1 MLLKHSLPISQRRLS
16 LLLPLRNILQIRVPR
31 LESTS
36 NIELLYRSIVSVTD
50 AFHASL
56 AVIVA
61 AAEWPDWTLPA
72 ALTNDLTAWLAEVLD
87 VLRIESTLEVFDP
100 GDSGE

>member
-36 NIELLYRSIVSVTD
+36 DVELLHCSIIRVAD
-50 AFHASL
+50 AFHTRL
-56 AVIVA
+56 AMVVA
-61 AAEWPDWTLPA
+61 ATEWSDGTLPA
-72 ALTNDLTAWLAEVLD
+72 ALADDLTARLAEVLD
-87 VLRIESTLEVFDP
+87 VLRVESTFEVFDP